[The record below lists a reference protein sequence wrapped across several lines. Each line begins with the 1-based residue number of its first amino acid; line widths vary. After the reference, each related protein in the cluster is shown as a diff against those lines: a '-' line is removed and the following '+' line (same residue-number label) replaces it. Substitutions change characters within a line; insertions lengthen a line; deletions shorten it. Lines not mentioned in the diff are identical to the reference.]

1 MKKKAKFILIVF
13 SIIFFVA
20 ALFILRPV
28 PIVSEGEAI
37 TENGILI
44 DIYGNS
50 SKDIIFILKNNPT
63 KFYINRGLENGLE
76 IENLKEKLIGKTI
89 NVKYPRQWTPLDW
102 NNSGR
107 HISKLEYN
115 GEVFFNELK

>member
-1 MKKKAKFILIVF
+1 MKKITKFILIVF

-20 ALFILRPV
+20 ALLILRPV

-37 TENGILI
+37 AEKGMLI
-44 DIYGNS
+44 DIYGTS
-50 SKDIIFILKNNPT
+50 GQDIIFILKNNPT
-63 KFYINRGLENGLE
+63 KFYINRGLENGLD

-89 NVKYPRQWTPLDW
+89 IVKYPRHWTPLDW
-102 NNSGR
+102 HNRGR

>member
-37 TENGILI
+37 TEKGMLI
-44 DIYGNS
+44 DIYGTIGQ
-50 SKDIIFILKNNPT
+50 DVILILKNNPT

-89 NVKYPRQWTPLDW
+89 IVKYPDYWTPLDW
-102 NNSGR
+102 HNSVR
-107 HISKLEYN
+107 HISKLEHN